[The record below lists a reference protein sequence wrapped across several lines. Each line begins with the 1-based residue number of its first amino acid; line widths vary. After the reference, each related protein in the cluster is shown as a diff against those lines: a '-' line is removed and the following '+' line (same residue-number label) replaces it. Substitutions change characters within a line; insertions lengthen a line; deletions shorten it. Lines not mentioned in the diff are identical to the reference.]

1 MSEWFE
7 TANGLWSRA
16 WGTLGRGV
24 ADAKHP
30 ARRPTFATVSPDG
43 WPEARTVVLR
53 SADRKAGELSVHTD
67 LHSDK
72 IKSLRACPRAA
83 LHIWDAKQDLQIRLQ
98 AEVSITTGETIQPLW
113 DKIPDHAQQS
123 YGVTPPPGTPIASAL
138 DYVKDPDPE
147 SFALLTCRI
156 THIDLVHLGAQHR
169 RVAYSR
175 ARHWEP
181 QWLSP

>member
-1 MSEWFE
+1 MSKWFE
-7 TANGLWSRA
+7 TADGILGRV

-30 ARRPTFATVSPDG
+30 ARRPTFATVSTDG

-53 SADRKAGELSVHTD
+53 TADREAGLVTVHTD
-67 LHSDK
+67 LYSDK
-72 IKSLRACPRAA
+72 IKSLQASPRAA

-98 AEVSITTGETIQPLW
+98 AEVVIDTGAATRVLW

-123 YGVTPPPGTPIASAL
+123 YGVTPPPGTPIKAAL
-138 DYVKDPDPE
+138 DYVKDPDPDT
-147 SFALLTCRI
+147 FAVLQCTV
-156 THIDLVHLGAQHR
+156 TTIDAVHLGTDHR
-169 RVAYSR
+169 RVSFLR
-175 ARHWEP
+175 VGHWHG

>member
-7 TANGLWSRA
+7 TRQGLWDRA
-16 WGTLGRGV
+16 WSILGRGV

-30 ARRPTFATVSPDG
+30 ARRPTFATVSPIG

-53 SADRKAGELSVHTD
+53 SADAKTANVTVHTD
-67 LHSDK
+67 LYSDK
-72 IKSLRACPRAA
+72 IKSLQKSPRAA
-83 LHIWDAKQDLQIRLQ
+83 LHIWVPQQNLQIRLQ
-98 AEVSITTGETIQPLW
+98 ADVTITQDDATRALW

-123 YGVTPPPGTPIASAL
+123 YGVTPPPGAAIETAL
-138 DYVKDPDPE
+138 DYVKDPDPAT
-147 SFALLTCRI
+147 FAVLDCAI
-156 THIDLVHLGAQHR
+156 AHIDLVYLGDNHR

-175 ARHWEP
+175 AKDWQG

>member
-7 TANGLWSRA
+7 TTEGILAKV

-53 SADRKAGELSVHTD
+53 TANQEVGEVTVHTD
-67 LHSDK
+67 LYSDK
-72 IKSLRACPRAA
+72 IKSLQASPRAA

-98 AEVSITTGETIQPLW
+98 AEITISSGTETRALW
-113 DKIPDHAQQS
+113 DRIPDHAQQS
-123 YGVTPPPGTPIASAL
+123 YGVTPPPGRPIDDAL
-138 DYVKDPDPE
+138 DYVKSPDPAT
-147 SFALLTCRI
+147 FAVLTCRLI
-156 THIDLVHLGAQHR
+156 TIDAVHLGVDHR
-169 RVAYSR
+169 RVSFSR
-175 ARHWEP
+175 ARHWQG